1 VQQKFHRRSNTA
13 DVFATS
19 AAGLEPP
26 LRNLIPCSKRT
37 LRSRLHSCIATA
49 PEKIKGTVLNEGTVL
64 KEEAGEASVSNFQQ
78 EPKPRPS
85 R

>member
-26 LRNLIPCSKRT
+26 LRNLILCSERT

-49 PEKIKGTVLNEGTVL
+49 PEKIKGTVL
-64 KEEAGEASVSNFQQ
+64 KEEAGEASVSDFQQ
-78 EPKPRPS
+78 EPKPRHS